1 MGLFDRKIYIEK
13 IDFAQIIAS
22 LVRTFETSRE
32 EYFLGSILQLKR
44 EGYDVSNISRE
55 IAPKSELE
63 DALKA
68 FQLTSMMGIAY
79 DHIRNIDDQLEFDKS
94 LSLSMNSEEGSRA
107 WSYRDKYLDCR
118 GDMLTLTKTFSKDIY
133 RLIGSPEPR
142 IEFLIQFQAGAQLF
156 IGMCQVATHSA
167 CGDEKMAM
175 KLKKRMGIVK

>member
-13 IDFAQIIAS
+13 IDFAQVIAR

-44 EGYDVSNISRE
+44 EGYDVSNIPRE

-68 FQLTSMMGIAY
+68 FQLTSMMGIAF
-79 DHIRNIDDQLEFDKS
+79 DHIRDIRDQLEFDKS

-118 GDMLTLTKTFSKDIY
+118 GDIHTLTKTFSRDIH

-156 IGMCQVATHSA
+156 MVMCQAETHSA

-175 KLKKRMGIVK
+175 KLKRSLGIVK